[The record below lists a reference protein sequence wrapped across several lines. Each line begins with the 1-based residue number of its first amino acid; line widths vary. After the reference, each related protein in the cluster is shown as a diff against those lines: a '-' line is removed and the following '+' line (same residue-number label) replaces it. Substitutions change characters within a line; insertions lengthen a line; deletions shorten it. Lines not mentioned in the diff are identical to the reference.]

1 MSDKRAPSAA
11 AVLARLAQDRYTF
24 GVSDTGEPYA
34 LPTDPTAPR
43 IVRMMRGG
51 SGSLRAEL
59 AAAYLTDHGAPP
71 PQQALVDALTALEGL
86 ALASPPKPLALRVAG
101 TESALWLD
109 LGDPTGDVVRI
120 GPDGWDI
127 RTEAPVLHRRTALTA
142 ALPQPDGAGDVSA
155 LWPLLNVAE
164 SDRSVTLAWMVC
176 ALIPDIPHPILL
188 LRGEQGTGKS
198 TAAKRI
204 VSVVDPSTVPLRKTP
219 RDLDSWTTAAVG
231 SHVVAVDNLST
242 LPEWLSDALCRAST
256 GDGDVRRRLYTDG
269 DLHVV
274 SFRRVVI
281 LNGIDLGAVRDD
293 LADRLV
299 TVDLHRIDET
309 QRQRDA
315 DLNQRWDE
323 AAPKILGG
331 LLNLTSQVLAELPN
345 VHLERSPRM
354 ADFARVLAAVDR
366 VMGTQGMRRY
376 SELAGELATDAVTS
390 DPVLSALTAT
400 VTTPWRGASAEM
412 LDALTDSLGDSRPP
426 KGWPSGA
433 RALTSLLKRRAPSLR
448 RLGWTVDQTDERG
461 ERGQVWKIEPPLKAD
476 ETADEMADG
485 IGSSGLSSGF
495 RQASAPVVA
504 CEDVKRAGFPD
515 ELTTN
520 APDLSVRLETEI
532 RNRDGGY
539 SSSVRQFVSELPDD
553 VPIPS
558 FRCPGCGGLFCRCE
572 GAA

>member
-1 MSDKRAPSAA
+1 MSDKKAPSAA
-11 AVLARLAQDRYTF
+11 AVLARIAQERYAF

-59 AAAYLTDHGAPP
+59 AAAYLTDHGTPP

-101 TESALWLD
+101 TDRALWLD
-109 LGDPTGDVVRI
+109 LGDDTGEVVRI
-120 GPDGWDI
+120 APDGWEVLA
-127 RTEAPVLHRRTALTA
+127 EAPVLRRRTALTA
-142 ALPQPDGAGDVSA
+142 ALPRPDGSGDVSE
-155 LWPLLNVAE
+155 LWPLLNVAAP
-164 SDRSVTLAWMVC
+164 DRPITLAWMVC
-176 ALIPDIPHPILL
+176 ALMPDIPHPILL

-198 TAAKRI
+198 TATKRL

-315 DLNQRWDE
+315 DLNKRWDE

-331 LLNLTSQVLAELPN
+331 LLNLTVQVLAKLPD

-354 ADFARVLAAVDR
+354 ADFARVLATVDQ
-366 VMGTQGMRRY
+366 VMGTNGMQRFRD
-376 SELAGELATDAVTS
+376 LAGELATDAVTS
-390 DPVLSALTAT
+390 DPVLTALAAT
-400 VTTPWRGASAEM
+400 VKAPWRGASADL
-412 LDALTDSLGDSRPP
+412 LDALTESLGDSRAP

-476 ETADEMADG
+476 ERADETADG
-485 IGSSGLSSGF
+485 IGPSGRSSGF
-495 RQASAPVVA
+495 RQAVAPLVA
-504 CEDVKRAGFPD
+504 CEDTKTAGFPD
-515 ELTTN
+515 QLTTN
-520 APDLSVRLETEI
+520 TPHLSVRLEAEI
-532 RNRDGGY
+532 RNREGWDF
-539 SSSVRQFVSELPDD
+539 SSVRQFVSDALPDHLP
-553 VPIPS
+553 VPTE
-558 FRCPGCGGLFCRCE
+558 RCPDCGGLFCRCE
-572 GAA
+572 VA